1 LILYKIFYKKVLTVY
16 KKKCILQSE
25 AKDNNKFNPPRRLR
39 GQKGNGMKLMD
50 LLKLMNKNDFVYLGV
65 EVCGMQFETKHSVDF
80 FIDNADI
87 LNDKEILGTYL
98 EDGNFHIRL
107 EK

>member
-1 LILYKIFYKKVLTVY
+1 ML
-16 KKKCILQSE
+16 
-25 AKDNNKFNPPRRLR
+25 
-39 GQKGNGMKLMD
+39 D
-50 LLKLMNKNDFVYLGV
+50 LLKIMNKNDFVYLGV
-65 EVCGMQFETKHSVDF
+65 EVCGMQFETKHIVEF

-98 EDGNFHIRL
+98 ENGDFYIRL

>member
-1 LILYKIFYKKVLTVY
+1 
-16 KKKCILQSE
+16 
-25 AKDNNKFNPPRRLR
+25 
-39 GQKGNGMKLMD
+39 MKLMD

-107 EK
+107 EKQNFHRPGPGIGREKGKNRV